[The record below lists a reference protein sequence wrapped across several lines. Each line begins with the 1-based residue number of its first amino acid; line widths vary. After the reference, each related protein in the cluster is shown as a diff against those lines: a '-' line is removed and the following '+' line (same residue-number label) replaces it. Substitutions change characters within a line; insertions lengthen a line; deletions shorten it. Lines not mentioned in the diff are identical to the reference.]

1 MCAAGAANAQH
12 CDMCW
17 QQRRRR
23 QVQHVRCTGP
33 VFHSGSWAAGFL
45 GMQPFRQCPIWHC
58 LHAGGW
64 VWKHAR
70 LAQAL
75 YAAAMLVCVC
85 VCPCWMVC

>member
-1 MCAAGAANAQH
+1 
-12 CDMCW
+12 
-17 QQRRRR
+17 
-23 QVQHVRCTGP
+23 
-33 VFHSGSWAAGFL
+33 
-45 GMQPFRQCPIWHC
+45 MQPFRQCPIWHC